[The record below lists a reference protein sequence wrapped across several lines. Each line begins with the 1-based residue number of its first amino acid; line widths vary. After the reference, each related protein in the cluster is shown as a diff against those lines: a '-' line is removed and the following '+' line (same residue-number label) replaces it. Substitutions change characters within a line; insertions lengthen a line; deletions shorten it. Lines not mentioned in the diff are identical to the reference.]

1 MDALSDRGKLK
12 AAPNVTP
19 LVDVVLVLLILFII
33 LLPAVDQAVK
43 LPTAKHASVRDDD
56 DAEPIF
62 LVFGGTEAGPS
73 SLRVEMGQAGKG
85 FQAAIGDSG
94 RAALIQ
100 ELRNRLAGRSFPQV
114 FLKAD
119 GRIPYQHIQKLFD
132 LCRDAGAEMVSVVTA
147 AELAQPSEGGLP

>member
-43 LPTAKHASVRDDD
+43 LPVARHASVREGD

-62 LVFGGTEAGPS
+62 LVFSGSEVGPS
-73 SLRVEMGQAGKG
+73 SLRVEMGQGGKG
-85 FQAAIGDSG
+85 FLAVLGNSG
-94 RAALIQ
+94 RPALVH
-100 ELRNRLAGRSFPQV
+100 ELRNRLAGRDFAQV

-119 GRIPYQHIQKLFD
+119 GRIPFQHIQNLFD
-132 LCRDAGAEMVSVVTA
+132 LCREAGAEMVSVVTA
-147 AELAQPSEGGLP
+147 AEHTQPSEGGLL